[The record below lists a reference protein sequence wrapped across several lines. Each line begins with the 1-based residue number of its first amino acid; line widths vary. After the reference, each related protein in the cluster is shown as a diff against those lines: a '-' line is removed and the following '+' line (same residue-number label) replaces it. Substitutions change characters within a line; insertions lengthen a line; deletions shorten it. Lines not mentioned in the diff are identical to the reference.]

1 MCMYKCLYLLILLL
15 LIASN
20 SYSQEYILRDKAFAK
35 KSFAKYSVKRKVK
48 TIVNE
53 TDTTISFLVRDS
65 SVQNLDIIL
74 HYDKLG
80 KCDSEQYLLSCD
92 SCYQK
97 FLKET
102 LSNPFCRWTKIDA
115 NTYFARFPYRVIL
128 TAKLENSYSYLM
140 EKSKMEG
147 SVYRK
152 IVRESLNN

>member
-1 MCMYKCLYLLILLL
+1 MNKYLFLSFILL
-15 LIASN
+15 LIASEI
-20 SYSQEYILRDKAFAK
+20 YSQEYILRDKKFAK
-35 KSFAKYSVKRKVK
+35 KSFSKYAVSRKVN

-53 TDTTISFLVRDS
+53 TDSSLSLLVRDT

-97 FLKET
+97 FLKVT
-102 LSNPFCRWTKIDA
+102 LNNPFCRWTKIDD
-115 NTYFARFPYRVIL
+115 NTYFARFPYRIIL

-152 IVRESLNN
+152 IVRESLDK

>member
-1 MCMYKCLYLLILLL
+1 MNKCFILSVLILLV
-15 LIASN
+15 ASN
-20 SYSQEYILRDKAFAK
+20 CYSQEYILRDKKFAK
-35 KSFAKYSVKRKVK
+35 KSFTKYSASRKVN

-53 TDTTISFLVRDS
+53 TDTTLRLLVRDS

-74 HYDKLG
+74 HYDQLG
-80 KCDSEQYLLSCD
+80 KCDSEQYLLFCD

-102 LSNPFCRWTKIDA
+102 LNNPFCRWTKIDA
-115 NTYFARFPYRVIL
+115 NTYFARFPYRIIL
-128 TAKLENSYSYLM
+128 TAKLENSFSYLM

-152 IVRESLNN
+152 IIRESLNN

>member
-1 MCMYKCLYLLILLL
+1 MNKNLILSILLL
-15 LIASN
+15 LVASN
-20 SYSQEYILRDKAFAK
+20 TYSQVYIIRDKAFAK
-35 KSFAKYSVKRKVK
+35 KSFAKYSVKSKVK
-48 TIVNE
+48 TMVVE
-53 TDTTISFLVRDS
+53 TDTTLRLLVRDS

-74 HYDKLG
+74 HYDKFG

-102 LSNPFCRWTKIDA
+102 LSNPFSRWTKIDS

-128 TAKLENSYSYLM
+128 TAKLENSYSYLL